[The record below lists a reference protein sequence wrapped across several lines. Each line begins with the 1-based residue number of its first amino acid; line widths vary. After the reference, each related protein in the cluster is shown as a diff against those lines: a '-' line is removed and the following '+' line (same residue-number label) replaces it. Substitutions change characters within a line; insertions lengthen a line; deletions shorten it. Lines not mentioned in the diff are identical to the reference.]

1 MQGDTWRAAGYYK
14 KVKDAKAERSAELK
28 AASKAFEK
36 FLPPATPWVQRG
48 LSNTP
53 SAYEAEDTGQSLV
66 LGSGKIHYRP
76 AGRDAT
82 WKVCHD
88 FDLGPL
94 RLHEI
99 DDTALHYWTRV
110 ADEKLAQILIWQA
123 TGLYVPTASE
133 AEQEATPL
141 IEWGCALLKRFPVCS
156 DYAPEEY
163 EDTSG
168 QYQCDW
174 IDQQLLDLLPRDE
187 FLDLLDDWLFEVC
200 QMSWPDGFQGVVFAP
215 EAADRQHADE
225 LMWQVFEK
233 TEEMGFTL
241 LEDFGELD
249 DPHNYFIDC
258 FSASIRAWRDA
269 VGRHFERSLKKANK
283 KPERKGT
290 TLPKPH
296 QPMPD
301 LERALQ
307 IAVQSHAGQKD
318 KSGAP
323 YIFHPIRVM
332 MRCTSPNAKIVALLH
347 DVVEDTPTTF
357 EDLEAAGFSPEV
369 LATLRLV
376 THADDTPYDEYIGRL
391 MADPVAIEVK
401 IADLEDNSDIRRL
414 SEIDDRTVERLRKYL
429 RAHKK
434 LTAMRDSTPPP
445 VSSRAKSPP
454 QFPPAWP
461 FKRSDFPPDAEF
473 INSEGAPF
481 VRLPSSGPTLVN
493 FFDGKAEIIPMT
505 ELKCDNHSFM
515 SFEDWSAFVERCAA
529 SYKDWLAS
537 KAAS

>member
-36 FLPPATPWVQRG
+36 FLPPAMPWALRS

-66 LGSGKIHYRP
+66 LGLGKVHHRP
-76 AGRDAT
+76 AGRDAA

-123 TGLYVPTASE
+123 TGLYVPTAPE
-133 AEQEATPL
+133 AEKEPTPL

-168 QYQCDW
+168 QYQCNW

-187 FLDLLDDWLFEVC
+187 FLDLLDDWFFEVC
-200 QMSWPDGFQGVVFAP
+200 QMSWPDGFQEVVFASGS
-215 EAADRQHADE
+215 EDDRFADR
-225 LMWQVFEK
+225 LMEQVFEK
-233 TEEMGFTL
+233 TEEMGFTI
-241 LEDFGELD
+241 LEDFGESVD
-249 DPHNYFIDC
+249 DAHDYFIGR
-258 FSASIRAWRDA
+258 FRGSIRAWREA
-269 VGRHFERSLKKANK
+269 VGRYFERSLKKANK
-283 KPERKGT
+283 KPERKGP

-296 QPMPD
+296 HLMPD
-301 LERALQ
+301 IERALQ

-347 DVVEDTPTTF
+347 DVVEDTPTKF
-357 EDLEAAGFSPEV
+357 EDLEAAGFSAEV

-376 THADDTPYDEYIGRL
+376 THADETPYDEYIGRL
-391 MADPVAIEVK
+391 MVDPIAIEVK

-414 SEIDDRTVERLRKYL
+414 SELDDRSVERLRRYL
-429 RAHKK
+429 RAHKR
-434 LTAMRDSTPPP
+434 LTA
-445 VSSRAKSPP
+445 VSSRGTSPP
-454 QFPPAWP
+454 QFPQSWP
-461 FKRSDFPPDAEF
+461 FKESDFPPGTKFLAVD
-473 INSEGAPF
+473 GAPMVLF
-481 VRLPSSGPTLVN
+481 PSTATLVN
-493 FFDGKAEIIPMT
+493 FFGGKGFTIPMT
-505 ELKCDNHSFM
+505 ELKVDNHRPISFWEF
-515 SFEDWSAFVERCAA
+515 SGAVERSMSITA
-529 SYKDWLAS
+529 
-537 KAAS
+537 